1 MEATILTELFG
12 VDEGYELE
20 RAEHTEDC
28 LRLHLRVRR
37 DRFRCPTC
45 GSAAVSRK
53 GRRRRVLQTV
63 PVGLTAVYLHTEVP
77 DCACRD
83 CGARF
88 ELSPLLPRPIAGSP
102 IDWWRSCRPSRG

>member
-12 VDEGYELE
+12 VTEGYELE
-20 RAEHTEDC
+20 RAEQKEDC
-28 LRLHLRVRR
+28 LRLHLRVHA

-53 GRRRRVLQTV
+53 GRRHRVLPTV
-63 PVGLTAVYLHTEVP
+63 PVGLTPVYLHTEVP
-77 DCACRD
+77 ACACRD
-83 CGARF
+83 CGKRF

-102 IDWWRSCRPSRG
+102 LAWWHSCKPSRG